1 MTFIGIKP
9 LATLFIAMM
18 HPFFVSVIDINHN
31 EKASTIEISVRCF
44 TNDLEKMIA
53 SETKTTIDLSEPSQK
68 IKADEL
74 LKAYLTKRLN
84 LTVNGNKSTLEYVG
98 FEIQKESTWTYFE
111 IKNIKQLSQLNVLC
125 EVLFGINDQ
134 QINIFHVS
142 AKGVRKSYEL
152 VFPKNT
158 TQFNF

>member
-68 IKADEL
+68 IKADAL